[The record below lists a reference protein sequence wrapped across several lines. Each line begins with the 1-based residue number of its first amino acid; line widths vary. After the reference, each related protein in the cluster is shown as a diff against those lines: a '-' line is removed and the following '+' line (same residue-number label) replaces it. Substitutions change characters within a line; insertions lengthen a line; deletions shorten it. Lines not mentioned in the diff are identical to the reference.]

1 MQRAIAPA
9 CPPWATPH
17 ALRHYYASLLI
28 RSGASVKVVQ
38 ARLGHASAKTT
49 LDVYGHLWPD
59 DEDRTRRAVDD
70 AFAAP
75 VEDQLRTAD
84 GR

>member
-1 MQRAIAPA
+1 
-9 CPPWATPH
+9 
-17 ALRHYYASLLI
+17 
-28 RSGASVKVVQ
+28 VQ
-38 ARLGHASAKTT
+38 ARLGHTSAKTT

-59 DEDRTRRAVDD
+59 DEDRTRRAVND

-75 VEDQLRTAD
+75 VEDRLRTAD